1 PPPGAVI
8 MKSTGT
14 AFSTPTATDSEK
26 LSITTETPVIR
37 VTPTASAT
45 AVAEARLGLRR
56 ALATASRPGV
66 PSSRPGRKPTRR
78 TAGPISAGPSATTP
92 RKNSIPPPTTRA
104 SADGPLPIT
113 TTPTEATA
121 APSAQVA
128 APAATRAGPIG
139 PDARSAVL
147 FSAAIGGTLVAAC
160 AGSTAAATV
169 TSRPA
174 PNPSSKERGAT
185 VTIE

>member
-1 PPPGAVI
+1 PVEHLHLLDRAADGQVGDGGVPPVELHQRLALPRHLGDPVGGAQPVHHRGRDLLAPPPPPGAVI

-78 TAGPISAGPSATTP
+78 TAGP
-92 RKNSIPPPTTRA
+92 
-104 SADGPLPIT
+104 
-113 TTPTEATA
+113 
-121 APSAQVA
+121 
-128 APAATRAGPIG
+128 
-139 PDARSAVL
+139 
-147 FSAAIGGTLVAAC
+147 
-160 AGSTAAATV
+160 
-169 TSRPA
+169 
-174 PNPSSKERGAT
+174 
-185 VTIE
+185 